1 GVNPS
6 PQTFSRGNVV
16 FSSTST
22 SSPAVASQYAA
33 LLPDGPAPTTMT
45 SAVPARARGP
55 TVGASPSATVSAT
68 APGPTV
74 GASPSATVPATAPGP
89 TVGASPS
96 ATGVGRPAVIGAV
109 IAGSRFTDSR
119 LCERLHELFV
129 PSLGASSERRN
140 RHPRRARP

>member
-55 TVGASPSATVSAT
+55 TG
-68 APGPTV
+68 

-119 LCERLHELFV
+119 LCERLHEL
-129 PSLGASSERRN
+129 
-140 RHPRRARP
+140 